1 MYISRICAID
11 YSGRINKIELEKG
24 LNIITGDSQTGK
36 TALMEIVDYCL
47 LNSENNIPKG
57 KVDETIKIYFII
69 LIKNDKKIVVAREK
83 FDSSKERNGKSKA
96 FLKYEDIN
104 FQENLINSEYFD
116 INKEKFKPIQELKID
131 FLNIFNINV
140 LERIGSDNKIQRPTH
155 RNIMSFIFQTQGT
168 IANKENLFYRMN
180 DARKRKNLIE
190 ELPILLGFV
199 NQEYNIKRL
208 DKLEIEKNIKKIDER
223 IKYSVEEFEILK
235 KDIEEE
241 WIKLKEFESVHKI
254 LISDEKVRI
263 NILNQKR
270 GLEKNLYDKSNELL
284 EIEVRLEDMKDISE
298 EKIKLVNKIGNRLKS
313 EFSEV
318 SNCPFCNSKLEE
330 LNEEIQNLQKIKN
343 EYTEIVSIE
352 SVLNTTLINSKT
364 ELEKQKKERKKEV
377 KDLNEKYY
385 DLLSILNEEEN
396 KNEKIK
402 EDIEYK
408 KIKINALEKRRN
420 DLCIS
425 NLKKELD
432 DLKKELYDL
441 NIALKEVDIS
451 DKMKRVNV
459 EIAQEMERIISHLDF
474 ENYSEYPMININLEK
489 LEYYQMSDKEKI
501 YLSAMGSGS
510 NWVAVHLALFLS
522 LNYIFSKYSST
533 MSIPNILFLDQPS
546 QAYFPKKEM
555 FVDNKK
561 LNAYE
566 KVENIFIQV
575 LNHIKYT
582 KERTGLKPQIILIDH
597 ADNLNLGNE
606 YNFEDYV
613 KARWINGEGFIK
625 L

>member
-11 YSGRINKIELEKG
+11 YNGRINKIKLTQG

-47 LNSENNIPKG
+47 LNSANNIPKG

-69 LIKNDKKIVVAREK
+69 LIKKDKKIVIAREK

-96 FLKYEDIN
+96 FLKYENIN
-104 FQENLINSEYFD
+104 FQEKLITTEYFD

-131 FLNIFNINV
+131 FLNLFNINV
-140 LERIGSDNKIQRPTH
+140 LERISDDNKVQRPTH

-180 DARKRKNLIE
+180 DPRKRKNLIE

-208 DKLEIEKNIKKIDER
+208 DKLEIEKNIKKIDEK
-223 IKYSVEEFEILK
+223 IKYSAEECENLEK
-235 KDIEEE
+235 NIEEE
-241 WIKLKEFESVHKI
+241 WLKLKEFESLQKI
-254 LISDEKVRI
+254 LICDEKIRS

-270 GLEKNLYDKSNELL
+270 DLEKKLCDKGNELL
-284 EIEVRLEDMKDISE
+284 ELELRLEDMKDISE
-298 EKIKLVNKIGNRLKS
+298 EKLKLINKIENRLRN
-313 EFSEV
+313 EFKEV
-318 SNCPFCNSKLEE
+318 SNCPFCNSKLDE
-330 LNEEIQNLQKIKN
+330 LNEEIKKLQKIKN
-343 EYTEIVSIE
+343 EYTEVVSID
-352 SVLNTTLINSKT
+352 SVLNITLIKSKT
-364 ELEKQKKERKKEV
+364 ELERQKKEMKKEI
-377 KDLNEKYY
+377 KILNEKYY
-385 DLLSILNEEEN
+385 NLFNILNEEEN

-408 KIKINALEKRRN
+408 KIRINALEKRKK
-420 DLCIS
+420 DLCMS
-425 NLKKELD
+425 NLKDELD
-432 DLKKELYDL
+432 NLKIELHNL
-441 NIALKEVDIS
+441 NTVLKEVDIS
-451 DKMKRVNV
+451 DKMKRINV
-459 EIAQEMERIISHLDF
+459 EIAQEMERIISYLDF

-522 LNYIFSKYSST
+522 LNYIFSKYSSII
-533 MSIPNILFLDQPS
+533 SIPNILFLDQPS

-555 FVDNKK
+555 FVE
-561 LNAYE
+561 NAYK
-566 KVENIFIQV
+566 KVENIFIQI

-582 KERTGLKPQIILIDH
+582 KEKTGVEPQIILIDH
-597 ADNLNLGNE
+597 ADNLNLGDE

-613 KARWINGEGFIK
+613 RARWVNGEGFIK